1 MTKVTIIFESDNE
14 DDGFEGKTV
23 IERHNIDD
31 LWALSNVY
39 TDATKAAGWCYVTD
53 VAFEKDDGKMVFGS
67 F

>member
-1 MTKVTIIFESDNE
+1 MPKVTIIFESESE
-14 DDGFEGKTV
+14 DDGFEGKTI

-31 LWALSNVY
+31 LW
-39 TDATKAAGWCYVTD
+39 CYVAD